1 MDGWMDKKINKCE
14 CKETNKANKLYTS
27 NQIIRPWSQLIINLS
42 NLINTFVIRNHIND
56 NKPLSKV
63 NQPIGKKGNK

>member
-14 CKETNKANKLYTS
+14 CKETNKAKLYTS

-42 NLINTFVIRNHIND
+42 NLINTFVIRNHMND